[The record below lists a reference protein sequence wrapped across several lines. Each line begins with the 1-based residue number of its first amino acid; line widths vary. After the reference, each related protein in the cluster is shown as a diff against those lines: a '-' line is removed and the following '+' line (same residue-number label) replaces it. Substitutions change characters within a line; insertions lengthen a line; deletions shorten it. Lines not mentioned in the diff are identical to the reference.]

1 MSVENTKRRLKR
13 ATDSMDAIREKIKV
27 LKKELIDNENADII
41 RGVRRAMTFD
51 EFIEWIKLFNE
62 DAKKAGIEKSDT
74 DASEK
79 ESKNVQTMGCTD
91 CSRTP
96 LACSV
101 PTLEQG
107 LDDYH

>member
-1 MSVENTKRRLKR
+1 MDEKAMIDDLIKMLDSGMEKGVGHVNIDVDNTGKQ
-13 ATDSMDAIREKIKV
+13 
-27 LKKELIDNENADII
+27 
-41 RGVRRAMTFD
+41 
-51 EFIEWIKLFNE
+51 
-62 DAKKAGIEKSDT
+62 
-74 DASEK
+74 
-79 ESKNVQTMGCTD
+79 SKDVQTMGCSD

>member
-1 MSVENTKRRLKR
+1 MDEKTMIDDLVKML
-13 ATDSMDAIREKIKV
+13 DSGMT
-27 LKKELIDNENADII
+27 N
-41 RGVRRAMTFD
+41 GVGHV
-51 EFIEWIKLFNE
+51 NV
-62 DAKKAGIEKSDT
+62 DT

-107 LDDYH
+107 LDDYR